1 MGALVRSA
9 ALGLA
14 AGGRAAVGVAVP
26 VLAATAGR
34 RGAGATLARTAARAA
49 LAGEAVTDKLPGLPS
64 RLVPPML
71 VARVLSGAG
80 GAVALALVERRRVPV
95 VVLAGAAGA
104 AGAFAGAVGGA
115 SWREWAAE
123 HGPAFLSGRAAGL
136 AEDALVLATAGTLVA
151 TSR

>member
-26 VLAATAGR
+26 LLAATEGKHGLGPGLVR
-34 RGAGATLARTAARAA
+34 TLARAA
-49 LAGEAVTDKLPGLPS
+49 LVGETVTDKLPTLPS
-64 RLVPPML
+64 RLIPPML
-71 VARVLSGAG
+71 VGRVLSGAG
-80 GAVALALVERRRVPV
+80 GAIALALVERRRVPA
-95 VVLAGAAGA
+95 VVLAGVAGA

-123 HGPAFLSGRAAGL
+123 HGPSSLSGRAAGF
-136 AEDALVLATAGTLVA
+136 AEDAVVLATANRLVT

>member
-26 VLAATAGR
+26 VLAATEGK
-34 RGAGATLARTAARAA
+34 RGVGAALARTLARTAMV
-49 LAGEAVTDKLPGLPS
+49 GETVTDKLPGLPS

-71 VARVLSGAG
+71 TGRVLSGAG
-80 GAVALALVERRRVPV
+80 GAIALALVERRKVPA
-95 VVLAGAAGA
+95 VVLAGVAGA

-115 SWREWAAE
+115 SWREWAAD
-123 HGPAFLSGRAAGL
+123 HGPSFLSGRGAGF
-136 AEDALVLATAGTLVA
+136 AEDALVLSTANKLVA